1 MLIFGQA
8 KQLCNNYG
16 FTFVIV
22 MGYKDVR
29 SGHQPGLPGQQ
40 RVMEGCSKELQ
51 QLDEVESLLLEL
63 RNSKVQTYMTVQ
75 CV

>member
-1 MLIFGQA
+1 
-8 KQLCNNYG
+8 
-16 FTFVIV
+16 

-40 RVMEGCSKELQ
+40 RDMEGCSKELE

-63 RNSKVQTYMTVQ
+63 RDSKVQTYMTV
-75 CV
+75 